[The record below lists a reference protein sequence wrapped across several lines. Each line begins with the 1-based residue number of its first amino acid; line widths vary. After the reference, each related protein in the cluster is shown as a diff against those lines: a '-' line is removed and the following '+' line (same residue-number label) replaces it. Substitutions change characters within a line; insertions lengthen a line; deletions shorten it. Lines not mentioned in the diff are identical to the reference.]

1 MGLISNLIAYKV
13 GKRSGRRKGPA
24 GWSEHSGLGG
34 SDCAYY
40 DDCVSQGGCINRDC
54 YFPDYE
60 EEE

>member
-13 GKRSGRRKGPA
+13 GKRSGRSPETT
-24 GWSEHSGLGG
+24 EHSGLGG
-34 SDCAYY
+34 SGCAYY

-60 EEE
+60 EKE